1 MRSGAEAGDREWDGW
16 MTQWTWVW
24 ANSGRYEG
32 QGSLVCCSSPEV
44 HGVANRHNL
53 ATEQQQRDYS
63 KKRVGKYK
71 FPVSDIKDKISCIS
85 HNKIYIR
92 DFHKTLH
99 DNKLSILNEKE

>member
-1 MRSGAEAGDREWDGW
+1 

-32 QGSLVCCSSPEV
+32 QGSLVWGSSPAV

-53 ATEQQQRDYS
+53 ATEQPQRDYS

-71 FPVSDIKDKISCIS
+71 FSVSYMKDKISWIS
-85 HNKIYIR
+85 HNKINIR
-92 DFHKTLH
+92 DFHKMLH
-99 DNKLSILNEKE
+99 DNKLSILNKKE